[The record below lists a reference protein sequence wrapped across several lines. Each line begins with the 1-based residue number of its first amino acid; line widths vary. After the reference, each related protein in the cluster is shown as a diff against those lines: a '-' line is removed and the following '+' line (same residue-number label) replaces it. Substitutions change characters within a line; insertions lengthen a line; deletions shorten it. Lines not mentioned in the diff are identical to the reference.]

1 MFKKGQISL
10 FILMG
15 VILIVAIGF
24 LLYVNNSDEGNEV
37 KKTANIPSDLQPVK
51 NYVESCIKSVGEEA
65 LELIGA
71 QSRYY
76 EIPKKLKV
84 VNSNIGYYIKNN
96 LYSMPGIPIIENE
109 LSKYIDKQLFFCFKN
124 FVPLKEIGY
133 DIDYS
138 KSNSEVKINEND
150 VNFIVNMNITA
161 SKGGSSLYLDK
172 FSNTIEQFRFKLI
185 YDTINE
191 IINRQLKDITSIC
204 VSCINKWGHEN
215 NLYIYLDNIEDDKII
230 YTIKDFTSKIDNN
243 PFVYNFA
250 VEIEPYSCTNPP
262 NFKTEEENLQ
272 YLQACIDFEA
282 SNLLGNYNF
291 IVNDIPDTKIGINE
305 TLEFYVQ
312 SSGINKIF
320 YDSTFLFDID
330 TKSGLINFTP
340 DKSDVGNYTIWISVK
355 DFLNEE
361 IYKSFNLEIEE

>member
-71 QSRYY
+71 QSGYY
-76 EIPKKLKV
+76 DIPKQLKV
-84 VNSNIGYYIKNN
+84 DNSNVGYYIKNN
-96 LYSMPGIPIIENE
+96 LYSMPSIPIIENE

-161 SKGGSSLYLDK
+161 SKGGSSLYQDK

-262 NFKTEEENLQ
+262 NFGTEEENLQ
-272 YLQACIDFEA
+272 YLQACLDFEA
-282 SNLLGNYNF
+282 SNLLEDYKF
-291 IVNDIPDTKIGINE
+291 IVVDIPDIKMNINE
-305 TLEFYVQ
+305 TLAFHVQ
-312 SSGINKIF
+312 SSGINKTF

-330 TKSGLINFTP
+330 AKSGLINFTP
-340 DKSDVGNYTIWISVK
+340 DIADAGNYTIWLSVK
-355 DFLNEE
+355 DFLDEE
-361 IYKSFNLEIEE
+361 IYKSFKLEIKE